1 MKNIKIILASILSLF
16 VVSASNAGELSVTG
30 SVKASISNGSGLST
44 DGGNTLGISNDIDF
58 NASGELENGWT
69 WTWQAQ
75 MDGASANTSTSG
87 IDDTRL
93 VLGTSYGNIGLFG
106 TEGALN
112 AKHSG
117 SQNAIGVGSSF
128 NNAGGVVDAADIGG
142 VNNIQYHTPAG
153 LLPLGTTIKVA
164 YGLGG
169 SETSDGGD
177 VAGAARTWKD
187 ARSYAVD
194 LSPIDGLTLGATY
207 YTIATQSATAD
218 SNQKAEN
225 GAYYAAYKIGQVGL
239 GYSRNVNVPAHRST
253 AAGAAGAD
261 LYTHYLTDSYS
272 IGYVMDNLSIS
283 YGYETSERNLI
294 TNAVEYDTKIDTI
307 QAAYT
312 TGGMTIS
319 TFVKDI
325 ENAGYTN
332 NKDQEEF
339 GVILAIAF

>member
-30 SVKASISNGSGLST
+30 SIKASISNGSGLST
-44 DGGNTLGISNDIDF
+44 DGGNTLGITNDIDF

-75 MDGASANTSTSG
+75 MDGAAATTSTSG
-87 IDDTRL
+87 IDDTKL
-93 VLGTSYGNIGLFG
+93 VLGTSYGTIGLFG
-106 TEGALN
+106 TEGGLN

-128 NNAGGVVDAADIGG
+128 NNSGGITDADDIGTY
-142 VNNIQYHTPAG
+142 NNIQYHTPAG

-169 SETSDGGD
+169 NETTDGGD
-177 VAGAARTWKD
+177 ASSAARTWKD
-187 ARSYAVD
+187 ARNIAVD

-207 YTIATQSATAD
+207 FTIEAQSATAD
-218 SNQKAEN
+218 ANQTSES

-239 GYSRNVNVPAHRST
+239 GYSRNIKVPAHRKT
-253 AAGAAGAD
+253 AAGTND

-294 TNAVEYDTKIDTI
+294 TDAAQYDTKIDTI

-319 TFVKDI
+319 TFLKDI
-325 ENAGYTN
+325 ENHTYTN
-332 NKDQEEF
+332 NKDAEEF